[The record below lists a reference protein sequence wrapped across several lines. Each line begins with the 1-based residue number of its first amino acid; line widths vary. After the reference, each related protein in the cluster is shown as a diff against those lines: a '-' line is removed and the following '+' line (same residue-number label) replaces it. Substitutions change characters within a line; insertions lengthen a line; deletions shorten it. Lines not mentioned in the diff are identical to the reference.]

1 MMEAMF
7 KNWLLKR
14 GNTGAATSYPK
25 AINQISEHYSKQTGE
40 QIDIYKIKDQSQISE
55 LARDYSQSGKF
66 SEFGY
71 EQHGRYRAAIGRY
84 SDFFVESRGEEHA
97 IDEAPILATEPEV
110 SDSDPSTNFA
120 YEKDLQTALCSH
132 ISELFP
138 DFHIYGGLG
147 IGVEYSIGGKRIDVL
162 LEHEQS
168 KDLLVVEL
176 KSGEADFK
184 VFGQISMYIGL
195 LGRQFPERNINGVIV
210 AGSIDDS
217 LVQACE
223 ITNKVSLK
231 TYRMSIELEDA

>member
-1 MMEAMF
+1 MMKAMF
-7 KNWLLKR
+7 ESWLLKR
-14 GNTGAATSYPK
+14 GNKGAATSYPK
-25 AINQISEHYSKQTGE
+25 AINQISDHYSKRTDE
-40 QIDIYKIKDQSQISE
+40 QIDIYKVIDQNKISE
-55 LARDYSQSGKF
+55 IARDYSQSGKF

-71 EQHGRYRAAIGRY
+71 EQHGRYRAAIRRY
-84 SDFFVESRGEEHA
+84 SDFFVESRGEEHD
-97 IDEAPILATEPEV
+97 IDEIPIQENEFEKND
-110 SDSDPSTNFA
+110 SDSSTNFA

-138 DFHIYGGLG
+138 DYHIYGGLS

-162 LEHEQS
+162 LEHQQS

-176 KSGEADFK
+176 KSREADFK

-195 LGRQFPERNINGVIV
+195 LSRQFPERNIIGVIV

-223 ITNKVSLK
+223 ITDKVSLK
-231 TYRMSIELEDA
+231 AYRMGIELEDA

>member
-7 KNWLLKR
+7 KNWLLRR
-14 GNTGAATSYPK
+14 GNKGAAMSYPK
-25 AINQISEHYSKQTGE
+25 AINQISEHYSRQTGE
-40 QIDIYKIKDQSQISE
+40 QIDIYKIKDQSKISE

-97 IDEAPILATEPEV
+97 VEEAPVPENESV
-110 SDSDPSTNFA
+110 NSASDSSTNFA

-138 DFHIYGGLG
+138 DYHIYGGLG

-162 LEHEQS
+162 LEHEQN

-195 LGRQFPERNINGVIV
+195 LGRQYPERKIRGVIV
-210 AGSIDDS
+210 AGSIDDG

-223 ITNKVSLK
+223 ITDKVSLK

>member
-1 MMEAMF
+1 MMETRF

-14 GNTGAATSYPK
+14 GNKGAANSYPK
-25 AINQISEHYSKQTGE
+25 AIHQISAHYTSQTGE
-40 QIDIYKIKDQSQISE
+40 QIDIYKIKDQSKISE
-55 LARDYSQSGKF
+55 LARDYSQTGKF
-66 SEFGY
+66 STFGY
-71 EQHGRYRAAIGRY
+71 EQHSRYRAAIGRY
-84 SDFFVESRGEEHA
+84 SDFFVESGGKDHEIEEITTQEAEVDA
-97 IDEAPILATEPEV
+97 IE
-110 SDSDPSTNFA
+110 SSTNFA
-120 YEKDLQTALCSH
+120 FEKDLRTALCSH

-138 DFHIYGGLG
+138 EYHIYGGLG

-162 LEHEQS
+162 LEHEHS
-168 KDLLVVEL
+168 KNLLVVEL

-195 LGRQFPERNINGVIV
+195 LSRQFPERNIIGVII

-223 ITNKVSLK
+223 ITDKVSLK